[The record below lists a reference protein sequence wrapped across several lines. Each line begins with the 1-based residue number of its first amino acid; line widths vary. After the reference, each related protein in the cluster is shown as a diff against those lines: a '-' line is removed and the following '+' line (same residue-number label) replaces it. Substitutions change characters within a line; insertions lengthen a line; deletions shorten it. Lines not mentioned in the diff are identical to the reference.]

1 MIIGN
6 IIDVELT
13 IKNIEH
19 KTKLDIEEIKV
30 VINVRIEKKGIKVGS
45 FKKITSNTYIRDRLL
60 NIA

>member
-19 KTKLDIEEIKV
+19 KTQLDIEEIKV

-45 FKKITSNTYIRDRLL
+45 FKK
-60 NIA
+60 